1 MCASRYRAAQAALA
15 LPERFYSLLM
25 TSPQVLDPT
34 RPISD
39 RPIDRLVA
47 EFLAAEFDADPPG
60 ATVLGVPGYDERLPE
75 LSDPAVNARHVIDEK
90 RLRAFEAL
98 PDDELTGQER
108 IDRDLVISELRGR
121 AMMRNWAAH
130 RRDPAAYVAAGLNG
144 VFTLFLHRLRPDA
157 ELAAAATHRLAEVPR
172 VLAEARANLDPGL
185 ASPLLV
191 RRALAQARAGVMYCR
206 EEVPRLVPHPEGR
219 SALGAAAVAAAD
231 AYAGFSDYL
240 ADFEQRASGEFAIGE
255 QRYTA
260 LLKRKEG
267 LAYGAGE
274 LRERGHAAL
283 ADLTAQLRHRTMALA
298 GHDDWRGYVAE
309 LDSDA
314 PPTPEDMLA
323 GYRTWTKRARSFAY
337 DRGLV
342 SEPPG
347 DRCDVVPAE
356 EFQRAVL
363 AVAFYYGPP
372 PFAAGPAPGHF
383 FVPFPPA
390 GATPAQIRERLATN
404 ARSTLATV
412 SVHEAYPGHHWH
424 LAWMAARTGRPVRK
438 VLWSS
443 YFVEGWALYVEE
455 MMREQ
460 GFFAADPKAELRQVD
475 MRQFRAA
482 RIVVDTSLHL
492 GEMTV
497 DDAVTFMSTQA
508 SLTPD
513 VARSEVARYCAW
525 PTQAASY
532 LTGALEIARMR
543 DEWLGAGRGT
553 LRDFHDTI
561 AGLGGLPIGLA
572 EQALRS
578 SG

>member
-1 MCASRYRAAQAALA
+1 MRACVTVSGRTGRAA

-231 AYAGFSDYL
+231 AYARFSDYL

-342 SEPPG
+342 
-347 DRCDVVPAE
+347 
-356 EFQRAVL
+356 
-363 AVAFYYGPP
+363 
-372 PFAAGPAPGHF
+372 
-383 FVPFPPA
+383 
-390 GATPAQIRERLATN
+390 ER
-404 ARSTLATV
+404 
-412 SVHEAYPGHHWH
+412 
-424 LAWMAARTGRPVRK
+424 AARRPVRRRARRGIPARGARRR
-438 VLWSS
+438 LLLRPP
-443 YFVEGWALYVEE
+443 ALRGRPGPGPLLRAVPA
-455 MMREQ
+455 R
-460 GFFAADPKAELRQVD
+460 GGDAGPDP
-475 MRQFRAA
+475 RAA
-482 RIVVDTSLHL
+482 GNQRQIDAGHGLRARGVPRPPLAPGLDGGAHRPPRAQGAVVVLL
-492 GEMTV
+492 RGGV
-497 DDAVTFMSTQA
+497 GALRRGDDARAGILRRATPKPSCGRWTCA
-508 SLTPD
+508 SS
-513 VARSEVARYCAW
+513 ARR
-525 PTQAASY
+525 ASSWT
-532 LTGALEIARMR
+532 LPCIS
-543 DEWLGAGRGT
+543 GR
-553 LRDFHDTI
+553 
-561 AGLGGLPIGLA
+561 
-572 EQALRS
+572 
-578 SG
+578 

>member
-1 MCASRYRAAQAALA
+1 
-15 LPERFYSLLM
+15 M
-25 TSPQVLDPT
+25 TSPQGRNPT
-34 RPISD
+34 QPISD
-39 RPIDRLVA
+39 RPLDRLVA
-47 EFLAAEFDADPPG
+47 EFLAAEFDADPQG
-60 ATVLGVPGYDERLPE
+60 ATALGVPGHDERLPE
-75 LSDPAVNARHVIDEK
+75 LSDGAISAREALDEK

-98 PDDELTGQER
+98 PDGELTDKER
-108 IDRDLVISELRGR
+108 IDRDLVVSQLRGR
-121 AMMRNWAAH
+121 LIMRDWAGH

-157 ELAAAATHRLAEVPR
+157 ELAAAAARRLAEVPR
-172 VLAEARANLDPGL
+172 VLAEGRANLEPEL

-191 RRALAQARAGVMYCR
+191 RRALAQTQAGVMYCR
-206 EEVPRLVPHPEGR
+206 QEVPRLAAHPDGR
-219 SALGAAAVAAAD
+219 PDLGAAAVAAAD
-231 AYAGFSDYL
+231 AYAEFGDYL
-240 ADFEQRASGEFAIGE
+240 ADFEQRATGQYAIGE

-260 LLKRKEG
+260 LLQRKEG
-267 LAYGAGE
+267 LGYGAGE
-274 LRERGHAAL
+274 LRQRGRAAL
-283 ADLTAQLRHRTMALA
+283 AELTTQLRGRTMALA
-298 GHDDWRGYVAE
+298 GHDDWRGYLAE
-309 LDSDA
+309 LDEDA
-314 PPTPEDMLA
+314 PQTPEDMLA
-323 GYRTWTKRARSFAY
+323 GYRTWTERARGFAY
-337 DRGLV
+337 ERGLV

-347 DRCDVVPAE
+347 DRCDVLPAE

-363 AVAFYYGPP
+363 AVAFYCAPP
-372 PFAAGPAPGHF
+372 PFAAKRHPGHF
-383 FVPFPPA
+383 FVPYPPT
-390 GATPAQIRERLATN
+390 GATPEQVRERLATN
-404 ARSTLATV
+404 SRSTLATV

-424 LAWMAARTGRPVRK
+424 LAWLAARSDRPVRK

-455 MMREQ
+455 VMREQ
-460 GFFAADPKAELRQVD
+460 GFFAADPKSELRQVD

-497 DDAVTFMSTQA
+497 DEAVEFMSTRA

-513 VARSEVARYCAW
+513 LARSEVARYCAW

-543 DEWLGAGRGT
+543 DEWLADGHGT

-578 SG
+578 SR